1 MEAKFVSSTVGSL
14 VKNRPI
20 KYCTVLYCD
29 GESKFLITHVLDM
42 SLGFDSDVHRPR
54 SYVLWRTEDSRLIGE
69 EKIQKR
75 KEIHPE
81 ESLEKIE
88 KV

>member
-20 KYCTVLYCD
+20 KD